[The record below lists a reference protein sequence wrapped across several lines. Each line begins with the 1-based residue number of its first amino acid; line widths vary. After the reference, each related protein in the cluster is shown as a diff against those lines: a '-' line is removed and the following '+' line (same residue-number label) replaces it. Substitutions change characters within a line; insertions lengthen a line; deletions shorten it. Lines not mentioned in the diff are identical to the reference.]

1 MVSTAII
8 LFCTCAAFVAGFI
21 DSIAGGGGLI
31 TIPALLLSGL
41 PPQLALGTN
50 KVGCCLGTG
59 VAMLNFARSNL
70 ILWRLALLGVGFS
83 LVGAGIGTELA
94 LYISPDL
101 LGKVLVLLLPFA
113 MLATLMPK
121 KEQKNPPLT
130 SGRRY
135 WILAPLCFLIVGIY
149 DGFFGPGTG
158 SFLILALH
166 WVLRISLLEASATS
180 KVMNFASNLGAMFLF
195 IWNGAVIW
203 SVGLPMMAAN
213 IAGNWLG
220 SRLAIKVG
228 TEAVR
233 RFLWISLSL
242 LLATLIWRFFISP
255 YLLGLILPLRFD
267 TRPAAMRCR
276 LFCFGPGADRER
288 TYELRRG
295 DDWLPNHH
303 MKKIVTA
310 CPCPGGVLEQEK
322 TALAGKRSPVC

>member
-1 MVSTAII
+1 MVSTAVI

-59 VAMLNFARSNL
+59 VAMLNFPRSHL

-83 LVGAGIGTELA
+83 LAGAAIGTELA
-94 LYISPDL
+94 LYIPPDL
-101 LGKVLVLLLPFA
+101 LGKVLVVLLPFA

-121 KEQKNPPLT
+121 KEQEKPQLT
-130 SGRRY
+130 TGRRY

-166 WVLRISLLEASATS
+166 WVLRISLIEASATS
-180 KVMNFASNLGAMFLF
+180 KLGAMILF

-203 SVGLPMMAAN
+203 SIGLPMMAAN

-233 RFLWISLSL
+233 RFLWVSLSL
-242 LLATLIWRFFISP
+242 LLATLVWRFFISP
-255 YLLGLILPLRFD
+255 HL
-267 TRPAAMRCR
+267 
-276 LFCFGPGADRER
+276 PGA
-288 TYELRRG
+288 
-295 DDWLPNHH
+295 
-303 MKKIVTA
+303 
-310 CPCPGGVLEQEK
+310 
-322 TALAGKRSPVC
+322 

>member
-135 WILAPLCFLIVGIY
+135 WILAPLCFLI
-149 DGFFGPGTG
+149 
-158 SFLILALH
+158 LALH

-180 KVMNFASNLGAMFLF
+180 KVMNFASNLGAMILF

-233 RFLWISLSL
+233 RFLWVSLSL

-255 YLLGLILPLRFD
+255 YLLG
-267 TRPAAMRCR
+267 A
-276 LFCFGPGADRER
+276 
-288 TYELRRG
+288 
-295 DDWLPNHH
+295 
-303 MKKIVTA
+303 
-310 CPCPGGVLEQEK
+310 
-322 TALAGKRSPVC
+322 

>member
-50 KVGCCLGTG
+50 KVGCCLGT
-59 VAMLNFARSNL
+59 
-70 ILWRLALLGVGFS
+70 

-180 KVMNFASNLGAMFLF
+180 KVMNFASNLGAMILF

-233 RFLWISLSL
+233 RFLWVSLSL
-242 LLATLIWRFFISP
+242 LLATLIWRFLISP
-255 YLLGLILPLRFD
+255 SLLG
-267 TRPAAMRCR
+267 A
-276 LFCFGPGADRER
+276 
-288 TYELRRG
+288 
-295 DDWLPNHH
+295 
-303 MKKIVTA
+303 
-310 CPCPGGVLEQEK
+310 
-322 TALAGKRSPVC
+322 

>member
-94 LYISPDL
+94 LY
-101 LGKVLVLLLPFA
+101 
-113 MLATLMPK
+113 
-121 KEQKNPPLT
+121 
-130 SGRRY
+130 

-180 KVMNFASNLGAMFLF
+180 KVMNFASNLGAMILF

-233 RFLWISLSL
+233 RFLWVSLSL

-255 YLLGLILPLRFD
+255 YLLG
-267 TRPAAMRCR
+267 A
-276 LFCFGPGADRER
+276 
-288 TYELRRG
+288 
-295 DDWLPNHH
+295 
-303 MKKIVTA
+303 
-310 CPCPGGVLEQEK
+310 
-322 TALAGKRSPVC
+322 

>member
-166 WVLRISLLEASATS
+166 WVLRISLLKASATS
-180 KVMNFASNLGAMFLF
+180 KVMNFASNLGAMILF

-233 RFLWISLSL
+233 RFLWVSLSL
-242 LLATLIWRFFISP
+242 LLTTLIWRFFISP
-255 YLLGLILPLRFD
+255 YLLG
-267 TRPAAMRCR
+267 A
-276 LFCFGPGADRER
+276 
-288 TYELRRG
+288 
-295 DDWLPNHH
+295 
-303 MKKIVTA
+303 
-310 CPCPGGVLEQEK
+310 
-322 TALAGKRSPVC
+322 

>member
-121 KEQKNPPLT
+121 KEQKKPPLT

-166 WVLRISLLEASATS
+166 WVLRISLIEASATS
-180 KVMNFASNLGAMFLF
+180 KVILF

-233 RFLWISLSL
+233 RFLWVSLSL

-255 YLLGLILPLRFD
+255 YLI
-267 TRPAAMRCR
+267 
-276 LFCFGPGADRER
+276 GA
-288 TYELRRG
+288 
-295 DDWLPNHH
+295 
-303 MKKIVTA
+303 
-310 CPCPGGVLEQEK
+310 
-322 TALAGKRSPVC
+322 

>member
-1 MVSTAII
+1 MVSTAVI

-59 VAMLNFARSNL
+59 VAMLNFARSHL

-83 LVGAGIGTELA
+83 LAGAAIGTELA
-94 LYISPDL
+94 LYIPPDL
-101 LGKVLVLLLPFA
+101 LGKVLVVLLPFA

-121 KEQKNPPLT
+121 KEQEKPQLT
-130 SGRRY
+130 TGRRY

-166 WVLRISLLEASATS
+166 WVLRISLIEASATS
-180 KVMNFASNLGAMFLF
+180 KVMNFASNLGAMILV

-203 SVGLPMMAAN
+203 SIGLPMMAAN

-233 RFLWISLSL
+233 RFLWVSLSL
-242 LLATLIWRFFISP
+242 LLATLVWRFFISP
-255 YLLGLILPLRFD
+255 HL
-267 TRPAAMRCR
+267 
-276 LFCFGPGADRER
+276 PGA
-288 TYELRRG
+288 
-295 DDWLPNHH
+295 
-303 MKKIVTA
+303 
-310 CPCPGGVLEQEK
+310 
-322 TALAGKRSPVC
+322 

>member
-180 KVMNFASNLGAMFLF
+180 KVMNFASNLGARFLF

-233 RFLWISLSL
+233 RFLWVSLSL

-255 YLLGLILPLRFD
+255 YLLG
-267 TRPAAMRCR
+267 A
-276 LFCFGPGADRER
+276 
-288 TYELRRG
+288 
-295 DDWLPNHH
+295 
-303 MKKIVTA
+303 
-310 CPCPGGVLEQEK
+310 
-322 TALAGKRSPVC
+322 